1 MNRRRKT
8 NRNRNRR
15 PEYDEYDNP
24 PRAEFKDEDD
34 DYSLEQQ
41 RPAHR

>member
-15 PEYDEYDNP
+15 PEYD
-24 PRAEFKDEDD
+24 D
-34 DYSLEQQ
+34 DYDGPNYRTTMSGN
-41 RPAHR
+41 P